1 VNESHRLDLLLSRSA
16 QQSPN
21 NVAVE
26 DPGRSSL
33 SYAELRA
40 AADTI
45 AEALRKAGVREGDR
59 VGICAP
65 KSVGTVAAIF
75 GILTAKAAYVP
86 VDYSAPGERNSYIFN
101 DCNVRA
107 IVTTERLLASLFNG
121 DGSFAMSDKV
131 AIPRADDLDL
141 IIATRVNPSQSEV
154 SVPPGLA
161 YILYTSG
168 STGKP
173 KGVMHSHA
181 TALAFVDWCSQEFKP
196 TAADRFSSHAPFHFD
211 LSILD
216 LYVPMLHGATI
227 VLIGEERGKQPLQLA
242 PLIATSRITIWYS
255 TPSILRLLVEFGKM
269 DRHDYSALRIVHY
282 AGEVFPPKHQRAL
295 RRFWPHPR
303 YYNLYGPTETNVC
316 TFDVVTEVPPDDY
329 KGPLPIGRVCSGDKT
344 RVVDLDGRIAKLGTE
359 GELQVTGGSVMLGYW
374 NLPERNAIAFETD
387 SDGVRWY
394 KTGDVVIED
403 ETGNFLFHGR
413 RDRMVKRRGYRVEL
427 GEIEAALNRH
437 PQISEAG
444 VIAVPD
450 AESGVLIKAFVA
462 WNGEKAPSIVDLKGI
477 AAAGLLA
484 YMIPDRFAVLD
495 RLPKTSTDKLDYQK
509 LRELP

>member
-1 VNESHRLDLLLSRSA
+1 MNESHRLDLLLSRSA
-16 QQSPN
+16 QQSPDN
-21 NVAVE
+21 IAVE

-40 AADTI
+40 VADTI
-45 AEALRKAGVREGDR
+45 AAALRAAGVREGDR

-107 IVTTERLLASLFNG
+107 IVTTERLLAALFDG
-121 DGSFAMSDKV
+121 DGSFAASDKV
-131 AIPRADDLDL
+131 QIPRADDLDL
-141 IIATRVNPSQSEV
+141 IIATRVNPSKTEA

-216 LYVPMLHGATI
+216 LYVPMQHGATI

-269 DRHDYSALRIVHY
+269 ERHDYSALRIVHY

-295 RRFWPHPR
+295 RKAVAASA
-303 YYNLYGPTETNVC
+303 LLQ
-316 TFDVVTEVPPDDY
+316 
-329 KGPLPIGRVCSGDKT
+329 PLWSDRDQRVH
-344 RVVDLDGRIAKLGTE
+344 
-359 GELQVTGGSVMLGYW
+359 
-374 NLPERNAIAFETD
+374 
-387 SDGVRWY
+387 VR
-394 KTGDVVIED
+394 
-403 ETGNFLFHGR
+403 R
-413 RDRMVKRRGYRVEL
+413 RDRSTARTTTPDHCRSAACAPATRRARRRSRWTRSPSTASKASCRSP
-427 GEIEAALNRH
+427 AAR
-437 PQISEAG
+437 
-444 VIAVPD
+444 
-450 AESGVLIKAFVA
+450 
-462 WNGEKAPSIVDLKGI
+462 
-477 AAAGLLA
+477 
-484 YMIPDRFAVLD
+484 
-495 RLPKTSTDKLDYQK
+495 
-509 LRELP
+509 